1 MRAATVEARVRLKS
15 RFDIALVVL
24 LVAFVLVCATSW
36 IGAGMMSDSVS
47 SQRKTMEVTHRLD
60 AVLED
65 LIDIE
70 TGVRGF
76 SLTGEERYLEPY
88 DRGMRDLPGHLALV
102 HSAVG
107 DDPEQKARSAAL
119 DDIVRRRASHA
130 TDTVNERRIKG
141 LESSIARTKTGEA
154 AALMDQAR
162 AVIADMQRTESTQ
175 LDIESQRFL
184 GRSQAARWLIV
195 GSTVV
200 IAALGVAVLLAFRR
214 RIITPI
220 TRLANEARR
229 ERSGAWHP
237 LEDGHDTEIGELD
250 QALAQMVDRYIEAE
264 RRLSELIED
273 APEAIIVAGPD
284 YKLRTVNAAAARL
297 LGYHREELLGQTFEM
312 ALPPDEVERLRAA
325 RTRLSAIGAGEV
337 AEWTLKSK
345 TGELVPVEVTSKV
358 LADGGRQAFLRD
370 LRDRKRL
377 EEERLV
383 SVRAREQLIAIVAH
397 DLRNPLNAI
406 ELRVRLLEKRI
417 TDAGPREHLH
427 SLRRSVAMMQRQ
439 IHGLLDAASV
449 QAGRLELHVGEHDL
463 HDVAAEVVD
472 VLGPVAADQDITFT
486 SEVAKGLVRR
496 IDRDRIAQVVY
507 NLVGNALKFTP
518 GGGCITILAE
528 LREEIVAV
536 TVRDTGSGIASEA
549 LPHIFERFYTSG
561 GRTAGTGL
569 GLDIA
574 KALVEAHGGEIA
586 VTSRPGEG
594 SAFTFTLPSAPRT
607 A

>member
-1 MRAATVEARVRLKS
+1 MRLKS
-15 RFDIALVVL
+15 RFDIALVIV
-24 LVAFVLVCATSW
+24 LVAFALVCATSW
-36 IGAGMMSDSVS
+36 IGAGMMSDSVT

-65 LIDIE
+65 LIDVE

-88 DRGMRDLPGHLALV
+88 DRGIRDLPGHLALV
-102 HSAVG
+102 HAAVA
-107 DDPEQKARSAAL
+107 DEPEQKARAAAL
-119 DDIVRRRASHA
+119 DDIVRRRAAHA
-130 TDTVNERRIKG
+130 TDTVNERRIQG

-162 AVIADMQRTESTQ
+162 SVIAEMQRTESTQ
-175 LDIESQRFL
+175 LDAESQRFL
-184 GRSQAARWLIV
+184 GRSHAARWLIV

-200 IAALGVAVLLAFRR
+200 IAALGIAVLLAFRR
-214 RIITPI
+214 RVITPI
-220 TRLANEARR
+220 TKLANEARR
-229 ERSGAWHP
+229 ESSGAWHA
-237 LEDGHDTEIGELD
+237 LEDGADNEIGELD
-250 QALAQMVDRYIEAE
+250 QALAQMVERYVEAE

-284 YKLRTVNAAAARL
+284 YKLRTINAAACQL
-297 LGYHREELLGQTFEM
+297 LGYSREELFGKTFEFI
-312 ALPPDEVERLRAA
+312 LPAEELERLRDA
-325 RTRLSAIGAGEV
+325 RRRLSVIGSGEV
-337 AEWTLKSK
+337 AEWTLKTK
-345 TGELVPVEVTSKV
+345 PGELVPVEVTSKI
-358 LADGGRQAFLRD
+358 LADGGRQGFLRD

-383 SVRAREQLIAIVAH
+383 SLRAREQLIAIVAH

-406 ELRVRLLEKRI
+406 ELRVRLLEKGV
-417 TDAGPREHLH
+417 TDGRQREHLH

-463 HDVAAEVVD
+463 HDVAAEVID
-472 VLGPVAADQDITFT
+472 VLGPVAADQEITFT
-486 SEVAKGLVRR
+486 SEVPKGLVRR

-518 GGGCITILAE
+518 GGGHITILAE
-528 LREEIVAV
+528 RRDDAVAV
-536 TVRDTGSGIASEA
+536 TVRDTGAGIASEA

-594 SAFTFTLPSAPRT
+594 SAFTFTLPGPSLT
-607 A
+607 V